1 MNMLVNNPM
10 MPASPKRLHDV
21 GLPIVMMMQVML
33 KTMFRKNLERLQ
45 EISETICLSPMVTQE
60 LLEYAKSQRL
70 IETTGTMGVAG
81 ETSSEVG
88 YRLSDLG
95 KSQALDALAQSE
107 YYGAM
112 PIPLDMYAEQV
123 KKQSIRDVNVTR
135 ESLSQA
141 MSHLILP
148 PNLISELGP
157 AVGSGRSILMYG
169 PPGNGK
175 SSISNGIRNSMND
188 LIYIPRALE
197 YAGQVIT
204 VFDPIL
210 HSPVD
215 DFMGDPNALRK
226 RATHDARYVRCQ
238 RPTVITG
245 GELSLSMLDLI
256 YDHKA
261 RTYQASMQLKATG
274 GIFIIDDLGRQAE
287 PPQSIVNR
295 WIVPLEEQRDFLAL
309 NSGEKFE
316 VPFDTLVI
324 FSTNFHPNKIFDQAA
339 LRRIFYKIKIDGP
352 TQKDFLKIFSL
363 IAKAKGLELDE
374 KSLIRL
380 LKVHFPTVDNVYANY
395 QPGFLI
401 DQMLSICEFEGIP
414 KRMTPELVDRAWA
427 NLFVKDE
434 DIVR

>member
-1 MNMLVNNPM
+1 MNMQIPNPM
-10 MPASPKRLHDV
+10 LPVAPKRLPDV
-21 GLPIVMMMQVML
+21 GLPVVMMLQLML
-33 KTMFRKNLERLQ
+33 KTMFRKNLTRVS
-45 EISETICLSPMVTQE
+45 EISKAVALPPTIAQE
-60 LLEYAKSQRL
+60 LIDIAKSQKL
-70 IETTGTMGVAG
+70 LETTGSLTAT
-81 ETSSEVG
+81 EDSSSEVG
-88 YRLSDLG
+88 YRLSDHG
-95 KSQALDALAQSE
+95 RAQALDALAQSE

-112 PIPLDMYAEQV
+112 PVPLEIYAEQV
-123 KKQSIRDVNVTR
+123 KKQSIRDVQVTR
-135 ESLSQA
+135 TSLSQA

-148 PNLISELGP
+148 PTLLGELGP

-188 LIYIPRALE
+188 LIYIPHALE

-204 VFDPIL
+204 VYDPVV
-210 HSPVD
+210 HSPVED
-215 DFMGDPNALRK
+215 LASDPNSLRK
-226 RATHDARYVRCQ
+226 RATHDPRYVRCQ

-256 YDHKA
+256 YDNKA

-287 PPQSIVNR
+287 PPQAIVNR

-324 FSTNFHPNKIFDQAA
+324 FSTNFHPNEIFDQAA

-352 TQKDFLKIFSL
+352 DKQDFLKIFA
-363 IAKAKGLELDE
+363 IVAKAKGLELDE
-374 KSLIRL
+374 AALIRL
-380 LKVHFPTVDNVYANY
+380 LKVHYPTVGNVFANY
-395 QPGFLI
+395 QPVFLV
-401 DQMLSICEFEGIP
+401 DQMLSICEFEGLP
-414 KRMTPELVDRAWA
+414 HKMSPDLVDRAWSH
-427 NLFVKDE
+427 LFVKDE

>member
-1 MNMLVNNPM
+1 MNMQIPNPM
-10 MPASPKRLHDV
+10 LPVAPKRLPDV
-21 GLPIVMMMQVML
+21 GLPVVMMLQLML
-33 KTMFRKNLERLQ
+33 KTMFRKNLTRVS
-45 EISETICLSPMVTQE
+45 EISKAVALPPTIAQE
-60 LLEYAKSQRL
+60 LIDIAKSQKL
-70 IETTGTMGVAG
+70 LETTGSLTAT
-81 ETSSEVG
+81 EDSSSEVG
-88 YRLSDLG
+88 YRLSDHG
-95 KSQALDALAQSE
+95 RAQALDALAQSE

-112 PIPLDMYAEQV
+112 PVPLEIYAEQV
-123 KKQSIRDVNVTR
+123 KKQSIRDVQVTR
-135 ESLSQA
+135 TSLSQA

-148 PNLISELGP
+148 PTLLGELGP

-188 LIYIPRALE
+188 LIYIPHALE

-204 VFDPIL
+204 VYDPVV
-210 HSPVD
+210 HSPVED
-215 DFMGDPNALRK
+215 LASDPNSLRK
-226 RATHDARYVRCQ
+226 RATHDPRYVRCQ

-256 YDHKA
+256 YDNKA

-287 PPQSIVNR
+287 PPQAIVNR

-324 FSTNFHPNKIFDQAA
+324 FSTNFHPNEIFDQAA

-352 TQKDFLKIFSL
+352 DKQDFLKIFA
-363 IAKAKGLELDE
+363 IVAKAKGLELDE
-374 KSLIRL
+374 AALIRL
-380 LKVHFPTVDNVYANY
+380 LKVHYPTVDNVFANY
-395 QPGFLI
+395 QPVFLV
-401 DQMLSICEFEGIP
+401 DQMLSICEFEGLP
-414 KRMTPELVDRAWA
+414 HKMSPDLVDRAWSH
-427 NLFVKDE
+427 LFVKDE